1 MPQYPTHTSSGS
13 KNGLKSQNSVVA
25 DLPRSIGFF
34 TQAQRVEMETT
45 LEPTKNECGHMR
57 THEDTAQNIMID
69 DRYTVPHTYR
79 KGGKEITVHYTA
91 RMIKS
96 RVGEYKRK
104 VVKAENKPMT
114 KVVID
119 NRKEWLDYWERKQKE
134 LYFKQKSTVYA
145 V

>member
-1 MPQYPTHTSSGS
+1 
-13 KNGLKSQNSVVA
+13 
-25 DLPRSIGFF
+25 
-34 TQAQRVEMETT
+34 METT

-96 RVGEYKRK
+96 RVGEYERR
-104 VVKAENKPMT
+104 VAKAENKPMPIQ
-114 KVVID
+114 VIK
-119 NRKEWLDYWERKQKE
+119 NRKEWLIYWQNKWQEISSKNI
-134 LYFKQKSTVYA
+134 LA
-145 V
+145 